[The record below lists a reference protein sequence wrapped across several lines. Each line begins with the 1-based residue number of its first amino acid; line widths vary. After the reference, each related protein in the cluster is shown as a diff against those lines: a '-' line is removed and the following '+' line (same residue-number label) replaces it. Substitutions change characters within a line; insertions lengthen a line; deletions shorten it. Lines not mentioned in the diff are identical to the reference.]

1 MINIRIAN
9 LMGLSL
15 DSAQHSVAIDEALIS
30 IEDTEAFY
38 QFLANEKD
46 SITTYGKDEKPERL
60 MTLTRMYKKL
70 QEKAKLPH
78 ETAMNFSKQ
87 LTHKVEQARTYIK
100 NLLDSGEDKP
110 FSRLHISGEPY
121 FSKKEISALS
131 MIGRSEAIIE
141 LSELYKLEDNLIK
154 LFLSKYIT
162 KSKYEALTD
171 GQQQTK
177 HLIENA
183 IKG

>member
-15 DSAQHSVAIDEALIS
+15 DSAQHSVAIDETLIG

-38 QFLANEKD
+38 QFLSDKKNGIEYE
-46 SITTYGKDEKPERL
+46 TKPERL
-60 MTLTRMYKKL
+60 LTLARMYKRL

-87 LTHKVEQARTYIK
+87 LTHKVEQARIYIK
-100 NLLDSGEDKP
+100 NQIEQGNKRP
-110 FSRLHISGEPY
+110 FSSLTVDGHK
-121 FSKKEISALS
+121 FFTDKEIKALS
-131 MIGRSEAIIE
+131 GLGRSSVIIE
-141 LSELYKLEDNLIK
+141 LSEQHKLEESLTE
-154 LFLSKYIT
+154 LFLSKYVA
-162 KSKYEALTD
+162 KSKYEALID
-171 GQQQTK
+171 GQKQIK
-177 HLIENA
+177 LLIENA